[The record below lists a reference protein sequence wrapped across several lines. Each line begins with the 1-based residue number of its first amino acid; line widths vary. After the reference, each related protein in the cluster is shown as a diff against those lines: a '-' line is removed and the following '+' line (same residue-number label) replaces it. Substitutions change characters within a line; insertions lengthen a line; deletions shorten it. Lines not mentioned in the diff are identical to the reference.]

1 VVDPKIVVAL
11 IAVAGVV
18 TQVVVTYLIN
28 RQSAND
34 LRTNIA
40 REIDIIQKL
49 RPDSSE
55 AMTLE
60 GHVRKSIREL
70 IARDERRDLISS
82 IIATFG
88 PLPLIGLVLWGLRV
102 WGQHGIPK
110 DLVVPVQIIAG
121 FLVGFGIGAAFLL
134 AWQVLRLFY
143 LISQLSLSYVQLWW
157 VQVKTWWSVRVKT
170 RWLNRKRVKLERHI
184 EELKPKF
191 FARREYDRKV
201 MDVMMSR
208 KDELIEERGQEWW
221 DKLMASREEHDRQG
235 AEIEARWFKAREDE
249 LAESEEP
256 AEDSRGPS

>member
-55 AMTLE
+55 ATTLE
-60 GHVRKSIREL
+60 GHVRKSISEL
-70 IARDERRDLISS
+70 IARDERRDRIRS

-110 DLVVPVQIIAG
+110 DLVVPVHLIAG
-121 FLVGFGIGAAFLL
+121 LLAGFCLGTVFVL
-134 AWQVLRLFY
+134 AWQVLRFFY
-143 LISQLSLSYVQLWW
+143 LISKLSLSHVRLWW
-157 VQVKTWWSVRVKT
+157 LRVKSW
-170 RWLNRKRVKLERHI
+170 WLNRKRVKAERRLE
-184 EELKPKF
+184 EVKPTF
-191 FARREYDRKV
+191 FAMREYDRKV
-201 MDVMMSR
+201 MDAMISR

-221 DKLMASREEHDRQG
+221 DKMMASRDELDRQG
-235 AEIEARWFKAREDE
+235 AEIEAMFAEDE

-256 AEDSRGPS
+256 APKIPEPS